1 MPGNRDVTMRFP
13 WPSTSRRR
21 QHKPL
26 LQVPF
31 VGQQAVLAA
40 LTTHLQAA
48 QNGTVQC
55 VTLAG
60 QAGGG
65 KSALLEEFIF
75 LHGTKP
81 GVLLLQLNAADCL
94 LDHEWYRQLCTVLQ
108 THSEQVL
115 QKVYNATKGVRKT
128 LALQWDEAEFRQVL
142 ASTDWAQLSEV
153 PPSARSMP
161 GRVATSLAPLLASIQ
176 EHPWAIGAAAILG
189 VLGRGVA
196 GSTAQRVWAQRWV
209 MFLRALHARYRPGEA
224 VIVLVIDQVPH
235 NVADLAPAE
244 TGAARDWQTFTTV
257 TAAEPLPLLLIWA
270 GAAEGLQPVHQALQG
285 VLPFAEYQLEPLV
298 DEEHQRFVRQ
308 AVRGLPR
315 VLQTSWSQALAAAGD
330 VISTPG
336 RLLLATTCA
345 AATVA
350 RADVHRLTALVHADT
365 ATLVQQLVEDI
376 RQRYP
381 DQATLFSQLLEACAF
396 MPPGKQFVVDDLMP
410 LCDIAGLGLD
420 PAAGRTHLEML
431 LGQCARYSL
440 LRYDPYASRYTL
452 GHSAIQDA
460 LQCLAYPDARARRQ
474 VARQRR
480 LAAALLHHVQQGER
494 PGLAALA
501 QHVEEA
507 YGAAARALLA
517 PLVVMPFRRLLPTCT
532 KEERQRMAHTLGGF
546 PSALAVDLVR
556 FLVHDE
562 DGQVRSS
569 AVQSLA
575 DLACEEALP
584 VLLEALQDS
593 NSDVRWIA
601 TRALGQM
608 PGTTA
613 VDALIPMLTDED
625 KEVGRIAAEG
635 LGRQGDRRA
644 VPHLIAAIRESY
656 PLLRESAILAL
667 GQLADQRAIPALQDV
682 LQDTNQQVRQSAEV
696 ALARFAASAGG

>member
-1 MPGNRDVTMRFP
+1 MRFP
-13 WPSTSRRR
+13 WLSTSRRK

-31 VGQQAVLAA
+31 VGQHAVLAA
-40 LTTHLQAA
+40 LATHLQAA
-48 QNGTVQC
+48 QNGTVQY

-60 QAGGG
+60 QAGSG

-75 LHGTKP
+75 LHCTKP

-94 LDHEWYRQLCTVLQ
+94 LDHEWYQQLCTVLQ
-108 THSEQVL
+108 THSEQIL
-115 QKVYNATKGVRKT
+115 QKVYNATQRVRKT

-142 ASTDWAQLSEV
+142 ASTDWAQLSEAL
-153 PPSARSMP
+153 PNARSMT
-161 GRVATSLAPLLASIQ
+161 GRAAAPLAPLFASVQ

-189 VLGRGVA
+189 VLGRSVA

-209 MFLRALHARYRPGEA
+209 MFLRALRARHRPGEA
-224 VIVLVIDQVPH
+224 VIVLVIDQVPPSAPD
-235 NVADLAPAE
+235 VAPVG
-244 TGAARDWQTFTTV
+244 TGAAQDWQTFVTV
-257 TAAEPLPLLLIWA
+257 TAAEQLPLLVMWA
-270 GAAEGLQPVHQALQG
+270 GTAESLHPVHQALQEG
-285 VLPFAEYQLEPLV
+285 MPGTEYQMEPLV
-298 DEEHQRFVRQ
+298 DEEAQRLVRQ

-315 VLQTSWSQALAAAGD
+315 ALQTAWPQALAAAGN
-330 VISTPG
+330 VTSTPG
-336 RLLLATTCA
+336 WFLLATTCA
-345 AATVA
+345 AATVE
-350 RADVHRLTALVHADT
+350 RPDVHSF
-365 ATLVQQLVEDI
+365 ATLVQADTTALVRQLVEDI

-381 DQATLFSQLLEACAF
+381 AQASLFRQLLEACAF
-396 MPPGKQFVVDDLMP
+396 MPPGKQFVVDDLFP
-410 LCDIAGLGLD
+410 LCDFAGLGLA
-420 PAAGRTHLEML
+420 PVTGRTHLEML
-431 LGQCARYSL
+431 LGQCARYGL

-452 GHSAIQDA
+452 GHSAIQNA

-474 VARQRR
+474 VARQQR

-494 PGLAALA
+494 AGLAALA
-501 QHVEEA
+501 QHVEAA
-507 YGAAARALLA
+507 YGAAARELLA

-532 KEERQRMAHTLGGF
+532 KEERQRMANTLGGL

-556 FLVHDE
+556 WLVHDD

-575 DLACEEALP
+575 DLAREEAVP

-601 TRALGQM
+601 TRALGQL

-635 LGRQGDRRA
+635 LGHQGDRRA

-667 GQLADQRAIPALQDV
+667 GQLADRRAIPALQDV
-682 LQDTNQQVRQSAEV
+682 LHDANQQVRRSAEV